1 MKFFID
7 TADLNVIRELASTGL
22 LDGVTT
28 NPTLIA
34 KAGGDFFETIAEIC
48 RIVQGDVS
56 AEVAATDFHT
66 MLREGQR
73 LAKIADNVVVKVPLT
88 MDGLKACKT
97 LTLDGTKVN
106 VTLCFSAIQA
116 LLAAKAGAT
125 YVSPFVGR
133 LDDIGADGMQ
143 LIADIIEIYANY
155 PSFQTE
161 ILVASIRHPIH
172 LIEAAKMGAHVAT
185 IPPDVLRKLFA
196 HPLTDKGLAA
206 FLSDWEKTGQSILD
220 PAEQKRR
227 SGQAK

>member
-7 TADLNVIRELASTGL
+7 TADLSVIRELASTGL

-28 NPTLIA
+28 NPSLIA
-34 KAGGDFFETIAEIC
+34 KSGGDFLETIAEIC
-48 RIVQGDVS
+48 RTIPGDVS

-106 VTLCFSAIQA
+106 VTLCFSSIQA

-125 YVSPFVGR
+125 YISPFVGR

-220 PAEQKRR
+220 PAEQGQRR
-227 SGQAK
+227 SQAK